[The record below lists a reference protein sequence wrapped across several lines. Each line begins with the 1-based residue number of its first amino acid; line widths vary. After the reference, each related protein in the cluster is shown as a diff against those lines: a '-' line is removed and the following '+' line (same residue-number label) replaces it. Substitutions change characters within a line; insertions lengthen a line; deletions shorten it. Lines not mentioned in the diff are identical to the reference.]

1 MGIFVN
7 AGGLQWR
14 YVNGIF
20 RNKEGREEVSRVPWL
35 LELIMPHGL
44 SEKTNAGGLQW
55 RYVNGIFRNKEGS
68 STEVFV
74 SGVFVKEVFVQ

>member
-1 MGIFVN
+1 MIDYCWVFVN
-7 AGGLQWR
+7 GGICQWGGLQWR

-20 RNKEGREEVSRVPWL
+20 
-35 LELIMPHGL
+35 M
-44 SEKTNAGGLQW
+44 
-55 RYVNGIFRNKEGS
+55 NKEGS